1 MELGARELMTIG
13 TVLCG
18 LAATWGMLRSQLAR
32 GQEDIKGIQDEL
44 ESLNARLDTAESN
57 SVLYDHQIKILGGI
71 LSPNDL
77 RDQHKLMANIEARL
91 SVAEERIRANSSMH
105 NGTHPATGARDG

>member
-13 TVLCG
+13 SVLCG
-18 LAATWGMLRSQLAR
+18 LAATWGMLKSQLAR
-32 GQEDIKGIQDEL
+32 GQEDIQRIQNEL

-57 SVLYDHQIKILGGI
+57 SVLFDHLIKILGVI
-71 LSPNDL
+71 LSPHDL

-91 SVAEERIRANSSMH
+91 SVAEERIHSNAQMH
-105 NGTHPATGARDG
+105 NGIHPATGVKHG

>member
-18 LAATWGMLRSQLAR
+18 LAATWGMVRQQLTRVA
-32 GQEDIKGIQDEL
+32 EDIHRIQTEL

-57 SVLYDHQIKILGGI
+57 SVLFEHQLKILGGI
-71 LSPNDL
+71 LSPHDL

-91 SVAEERIRANSSMH
+91 SVAEERIRANSVMH
-105 NGTHPATGARDG
+105 NGIHPATGVKT